1 MPNRPQLKLGAFSM
15 SPGHHVAA
23 WRHKGSAANL
33 GSNFRACVDIAKK
46 AEAARF
52 DLLFLDD
59 NLAG

>member
-1 MPNRPQLKLGAFSM
+1 M